1 MLNKIYT
8 HCVQL
13 LFALGLVFCLVLVRF
28 YEEELFYDPF
38 LLYFQSD
45 FNNLPL
51 PVFDSFLLILNL
63 LFRYGLNMVVS
74 LGLLYVLFKDV
85 TMIRFSL
92 FLYLIAFVLLLLFFF
107 SVIYFYGAENN
118 FLLFNVRRFLI
129 QPIFV
134 LLFIPAFYF
143 QKRHSDAKL

>member
-8 HCVQL
+8 HRVQL
-13 LFALGLVFCLVLVRF
+13 LLASGLVFCLVLVRF
-28 YEEELFYDPF
+28 YEEVLFYDPF
-38 LLYFQSD
+38 LAYFKSD

-63 LFRYGLNMVVS
+63 LFRYGLNMVFS
-74 LGLLYVLFKDV
+74 LGLLYVLFKDA
-85 TMIRFSL
+85 TMIRFS
-92 FLYLIAFVLLLLFFF
+92 FYLYLIAFVLLLFSFF

-129 QPIFV
+129 QPLFV

-143 QKRHSDAKL
+143 QKQHS

>member
-1 MLNKIYT
+1 MLNKIVT
-8 HCVQL
+8 HPVQL
-13 LFALGLVFCLVLVRF
+13 LLASVLVFCLVLVRF
-28 YEEELFYDPF
+28 YEEVLFYDPF
-38 LLYFQSD
+38 LAYFKSD

-51 PVFDSFLLILNL
+51 PVFNTFLLILNL
-63 LFRYGLNMVVS
+63 LFRYGLNMLLS
-74 LGLLYVLFKDV
+74 LGLLYVIFKDV
-85 TMIRFSL
+85 TMIRFSF
-92 FLYLIAFVLLLLFFF
+92 FLYLIAFVLLLFLFF

-143 QKRHSDAKL
+143 QKQHS

>member
-1 MLNKIYT
+1 MLNKIVA
-8 HCVQL
+8 HPVQL
-13 LFALGLVFCLVLVRF
+13 LLASVLVFCLVLVRF
-28 YEEELFYDPF
+28 YEEVLFYDPF
-38 LLYFQSD
+38 LAYFKSD

-51 PVFDSFLLILNL
+51 PVFNTFLLILNL
-63 LFRYGLNMVVS
+63 LFRYGLNMLLS
-74 LGLLYVLFKDV
+74 LGLLYVIFKDV
-85 TMIRFSL
+85 TMIRFSF
-92 FLYLIAFVLLLLFFF
+92 FLYLIAFVLLLFLFF

-143 QKRHSDAKL
+143 QKQHS

>member
-1 MLNKIYT
+1 MLNKIVT
-8 HCVQL
+8 HPVQL
-13 LFALGLVFCLVLVRF
+13 LLASVLVFCLVLVRF
-28 YEEELFYDPF
+28 YEEVLFYDPF
-38 LLYFQSD
+38 LAYFKSD

-51 PVFDSFLLILNL
+51 PVFNTFLLILNL
-63 LFRYGLNMVVS
+63 LSRYGLNMLLS
-74 LGLLYVLFKDV
+74 LGLLYVIFKDV
-85 TMIRFSL
+85 TMIRFSF
-92 FLYLIAFVLLLLFFF
+92 FLYLIAFVLLLFLFF

-143 QKRHSDAKL
+143 QKQHS

>member
-1 MLNKIYT
+1 MLNKIVA
-8 HCVQL
+8 HPVQL
-13 LFALGLVFCLVLVRF
+13 LLASVLVFCLVLVRF
-28 YEEELFYDPF
+28 YEEVLFYDPF
-38 LLYFQSD
+38 LAYFKSD

-51 PVFDSFLLILNL
+51 PVFNTFLLILNL
-63 LFRYGLNMVVS
+63 LSRYGLNMLLS
-74 LGLLYVLFKDV
+74 LGLLYVIFKDV
-85 TMIRFSL
+85 TMIRFSF
-92 FLYLIAFVLLLLFFF
+92 FLYLIAFVLLLFLFF

-143 QKRHSDAKL
+143 QKQHS

>member
-1 MLNKIYT
+1 MLNKIVA
-8 HCVQL
+8 HPVQL
-13 LFALGLVFCLVLVRF
+13 LLASVLFFCLVLIRF
-28 YEEELFYDPF
+28 YEEVLFYDPF
-38 LLYFQSD
+38 LAYFKSD

-51 PVFDSFLLILNL
+51 PVFNTFLLILNL
-63 LFRYGLNMVVS
+63 LFRYGLNMLLS
-74 LGLLYVLFKDV
+74 LGLLYVIFKDV
-85 TMIRFSL
+85 TMIRFSF
-92 FLYLIAFVLLLLFFF
+92 FLYLIAFVLLLFLFF

-143 QKRHSDAKL
+143 QKQHS

>member
-1 MLNKIYT
+1 MLNKIVT
-8 HCVQL
+8 HPVQL
-13 LFALGLVFCLVLVRF
+13 LLASVLVFCLVLVRF
-28 YEEELFYDPF
+28 YEEVLFYDPF
-38 LLYFQSD
+38 LAYFKSD

-51 PVFDSFLLILNL
+51 PVFNTFLLVLNL
-63 LFRYGLNMVVS
+63 LFRYGLNMLLS
-74 LGLLYVLFKDV
+74 LGLLYVIFKDV
-85 TMIRFSL
+85 TMIRFSF
-92 FLYLIAFVLLLLFFF
+92 FLYLIAFVLLLFLFF

-143 QKRHSDAKL
+143 QKQHS